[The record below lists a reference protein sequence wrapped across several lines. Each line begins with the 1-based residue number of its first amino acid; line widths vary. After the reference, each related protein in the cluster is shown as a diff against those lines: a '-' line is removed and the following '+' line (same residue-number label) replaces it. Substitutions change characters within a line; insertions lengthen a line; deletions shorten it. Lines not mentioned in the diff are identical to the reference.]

1 MSLLS
6 KVVDVVTGGLAD
18 RAYQVVKDYFP
29 PDMSEAQR
37 ANVQL
42 ALQNLELE
50 KKRQAEQA
58 RQAAE
63 KQLTERIKELEGSA
77 KDLLRLP
84 ILGPLMLFLRG
95 CQRPVWG
102 FATLYLDWMWFSAW
116 TLDEQQQTALITIN
130 VLVLGFLFGERA
142 LANAAP
148 RILHFMKARK
158 RG

>member
-102 FATLYLDWMWFSAW
+102 FVTLYLDWMWFSAW
-116 TLDEQQQTALITIN
+116 TLNEQQQTALITIN

-142 LANAAP
+142 VKNVTPL
-148 RILHFMKARK
+148 IVKAVKAK
-158 RG
+158 RGG

>member
-42 ALQNLELE
+42 ALDKLELE
-50 KKRQAEQA
+50 RRQQAEQA
-58 RQAAE
+58 RHAAE

>member
-42 ALQNLELE
+42 ALDKLELE
-50 KKRQAEQA
+50 RKQQAEQA

>member
-50 KKRQAEQA
+50 KKRQAELA